1 MLKQYILWGIKVN
14 IYKRIIC
21 GTVALAMAL
30 TLFQGRGAAYQT
42 IAENSETNTVTTGVT
57 LQNVT
62 RFTDKGWVYI
72 KVLKADLSNPN
83 VKAKV
88 LSSNESLINLE
99 TLSTLANNEKAVAAV
114 NGSFFIWSKQQ
125 GLGTPIGLGFE
136 DNKLTGSELDWNTAF
151 DKMANLN
158 IFSDGTLDISYLK
171 YQESI
176 VAPNGNSWPVGR
188 INKPYYETYSD
199 YLVIQ
204 DSRYSKNSEGL
215 SNLFKDFVEVVVV
228 DDKINEIRIAQPST
242 IIPTNGY
249 VICAKGKA
257 AKFLTDNFKLGDDV
271 KRQVNSSVDTS
282 KIQDS
287 ISGGTQLIKDGKIVS
302 KYTFGDEGLY
312 PRTAIGILKDKKTMV
327 MVATEGKLSDSPGLN
342 MTELAQYMQE
352 IGCDS
357 AMAFDGGGSTTLIAR
372 LAGDKELS
380 VINTPSDGQQRKIVN
395 GIGIVNTTVSTGKLA
410 GLIISSDEENVFV
423 NGSRKLEIKGI
434 DSSYNAADFNAKDI
448 KWSVSGVSGYVKDNV
463 FYAKSVGEA
472 QITAKIGN
480 ISQKINISVLSSPV
494 RLQLSTKNI
503 STLPGKGTE
512 ITVYGYNKN
521 GYGCTILPSDL
532 KWKLVG
538 LKGTIANGIV
548 TFTTSG
554 QGYIEIASGNTKA
567 YVMADITQLKSIH
580 QETFEKQGIS
590 FRVYPEN
597 VTGSAII
604 TNETFVEGKNSAKL
618 TYDFTQDIQN
628 KRAAYMVL
636 SGSGITLTE
645 GAIQIS
651 MSVKGNAQNTSY
663 LKAEIIDSKG
673 QQQLVNV
680 KRSFSGKWESA
691 EVDLS
696 SIKLPARLTKLYMIC
711 ENPVPEQGIIYFD
724 NLNVMKTVETQA
736 GNKYANLKDTTPVDA
751 EMKKTTSVSNAN
763 SFSMTVFPQLRA
775 PKDKAETD
783 KINKIYKAINKES
796 EVVVVPGNL
805 LKDKNGN
812 SILNTKG
819 GVLSGNKKSAVT
831 YKNNL
836 IMQLYI
842 NDTNSLRRTEA
853 SAWNWLLQTLKESK
867 QKNIFVVSNVSPFDF
882 SDEREGQ
889 LLRDTLTEY
898 SKKGYKIYFISAGKT
913 TTSFMD
919 RGVKYITTEGL
930 GDKNTSRLVFNIK
943 NGVVSYYTVTQ

>member
-1 MLKQYILWGIKVN
+1 MNK
-14 IYKRIIC
+14 YKRLIC
-21 GTVALAMAL
+21 GVMALAMAL
-30 TLFQGRGAAYQT
+30 SLFQGRGAAYQT
-42 IAENSETNTVTTGVT
+42 IAESSETNTITTGVT

-99 TLSTLANNEKAVAAV
+99 TLTTLANNEKSIAAV
-114 NGSFFIWSKQQ
+114 NGSFFIWSQQQ
-125 GLGTPIGLGFE
+125 GKGTSIGLGFE
-136 DNKLTGSELDWNTAF
+136 DSKLTGSELDWNTAF

-158 IFSDGTLDISYLK
+158 IFTDGTLDISYLK
-171 YQESI
+171 YQERV

-188 INKPYYETYSD
+188 INKPYYDTFSD

-204 DSRYSKNSEGL
+204 DSRYSKTSEGL
-215 SNLFKDFVEVVVV
+215 SNYFKDFVEVVVEA
-228 DDKINEIRIAQPST
+228 DKVKEIRLAQPST
-242 IIPTNGY
+242 AIPTNGY
-249 VICAKGKA
+249 VISAKGEA
-257 AKFLTDNFKLGDDV
+257 GKFLTNNFKLEDDV
-271 KRQVNSSVDTS
+271 KRQVDSSVDMS
-282 KIQDS
+282 NIQDS

-327 MVATEGKLSDSPGLN
+327 MVVTEGKQANSPGLN

-357 AMAFDGGGSTTLIAR
+357 ALAFDSGGSTTLIAR
-372 LAGDKELS
+372 YAGDKELS
-380 VINTPSDGQQRKIVN
+380 VVNTPSDGQQRKIAN
-395 GIGIVNTTVSTGKLA
+395 GIGIVNTAASTGKLA
-410 GLIISSDEENVFV
+410 GLIISSDDENVFV
-423 NGSRKLEIKGI
+423 NGTRKLDIKGF
-434 DSSYNAADFNAKDI
+434 DSNYSAANFNAKDI
-448 KWSVSGVSGYVKDNV
+448 KWSVSGVSGYVKDNI
-463 FYAKSVGEA
+463 FYAKSAGEA

-480 ISQKINISVLSSPV
+480 IGSKINISVLSSPV

-503 STLPGKGTE
+503 STIPGKGTE

-521 GYGCTILPSDL
+521 GYGATILPGDL

-538 LKGTIANGIV
+538 LKGSTSNGIV
-548 TFTTSG
+548 TFASSG
-554 QGYIEIASGNTKA
+554 QGYVEVASGNTKA
-567 YVMADITQLKSIH
+567 YVLADITQLKSIY
-580 QETFEKQGIS
+580 QESFEKQDIS
-590 FRVYPEN
+590 FRAYPST

-604 TNETFVEGKNSAKL
+604 TNETFVEGKTSAKL
-618 TYDFTQDIQN
+618 TYDFTQDIQS
-628 KRAAYMVL
+628 KRAAYIVL

-645 GAIQIS
+645 GAIQVS
-651 MSVKGNAQNTSY
+651 MSVKGDAQNTSY
-663 LKAEIIDSKG
+663 LKAEIIDNKG

-680 KRSFSGKWESA
+680 KKTFNGKWEKA
-691 EVDLS
+691 ELDLVN
-696 SIKLPARLTKLYMIC
+696 IKLPARLTKLYMIC

-724 NLNVMKTVETQA
+724 NLNVMQTVETAPA
-736 GNKYANLKDTTPVDA
+736 GNKYANLKDTTPVDT
-751 EMKKTTSVSNAN
+751 EMKKTATVSNAN
-763 SFSMTVFPQLRA
+763 SFSMTIFPQLRA

-783 KINKIYKAINKES
+783 KISSVYKAISKES
-796 EVVVVPGNL
+796 EIAVVPGNIL
-805 LKDKNGN
+805 TDKNGKAL
-812 SILNTKG
+812 LNTKG
-819 GVLSGNKKSAVT
+819 GVISGNKKGAVT

-853 SAWNWLLQTLKESK
+853 SAWSWLLQTLKESK
-867 QKNIFVVSNVSPFDF
+867 QKNIFIVSNISPFDF

-898 SKKGYKIYFISAGKT
+898 AKKGYKIYFISAGKT
-913 TTSFMD
+913 NESFMN

-943 NGVVSYYTVTQ
+943 NGAVTYYTVTAK

>member
-1 MLKQYILWGIKVN
+1 MNK
-14 IYKRIIC
+14 YKRLIC
-21 GTVALAMAL
+21 GAMALAMAL
-30 TLFQGRGAAYQT
+30 SLFQGRGAAYQT
-42 IAENSETNTVTTGVT
+42 IAESSETSTITTGVT
-57 LQNVT
+57 LQNVS

-88 LSSNESLINLE
+88 LSSNDSLVNLE
-99 TLSTLANNEKAVAAV
+99 TLTTLANNEKSIAAV
-114 NGSFFIWSKQQ
+114 NGSFFIWSQEQ
-125 GLGTPIGLGFE
+125 GKGTPIGLGFE

-158 IFSDGTLDISYLK
+158 IFTDGTLDISYLK
-171 YQESI
+171 YQERV
-176 VAPNGNSWPVGR
+176 VAPNGNSWAVGR
-188 INKPYYETYSD
+188 INKPYYDTFSD

-204 DSRYSKNSEGL
+204 DSRYSKTSEGL
-215 SNLFKDFVEVVVV
+215 SNYFKDFVEVVVEA
-228 DDKINEIRIAQPST
+228 DKVKEIRIAQSPT
-242 IIPTNGY
+242 TIPTNGY
-249 VICAKGKA
+249 VICATGKA
-257 AKFLTDNFKLGDDV
+257 GKFLTDNFKLGDDV
-271 KRQVNSSVDTS
+271 KRQVDSSVDTS
-282 KIQDS
+282 IIQDS
-287 ISGGTQLIKDGKIVS
+287 ISGGSQLIKDGKIVN

-327 MVATEGKLSDSPGLN
+327 MIVTEGKQANSPGLT

-357 AMAFDGGGSTTLIAR
+357 ALAFDSGGSTTLLAR
-372 LAGDKELS
+372 HAGDKELS
-380 VINTPSDGQQRKIVN
+380 VVNTPSDGQQRKIAN
-395 GIGIVNTTVSTGKLA
+395 GIGIVNTAASTGKLA
-410 GLIISSDEENVFV
+410 GLIISSDDENVFV
-423 NGSRKLEIKGI
+423 NGTRKLDIKGF
-434 DSSYNAADFNAKDI
+434 DSIYNAVNFNEKDI

-480 ISQKINISVLSSPV
+480 VSSKINISVLSSPV

-532 KWKLVG
+532 KWKLVD
-538 LKGTIANGIV
+538 LKGNVANGIV
-548 TFTTSG
+548 TFTSSG
-554 QGYIEIASGNTKA
+554 QGYVEVASGNTKA
-567 YVMADITQLKSIH
+567 YVMADITQLKSIY
-580 QETFEKQGIS
+580 QEAFEKQGIS

-604 TNETFVEGKNSAKL
+604 TNETFVEGKTSAKL

-628 KRAAYMVL
+628 KRAAYLVL

-645 GAIQIS
+645 GAIQVS
-651 MSVKGNAQNTSY
+651 MSVKGNAENTSY
-663 LKAEIIDSKG
+663 LKAEIIDNKG

-680 KRSFSGKWESA
+680 KKSFNGKWESA
-691 EVDLS
+691 QLDLS
-696 SIKLPARLTKLYMIC
+696 NIKLPARLTKLYMIC

-724 NLNVMKTVETQA
+724 NLNVMQTVENPPA
-736 GNKYANLKDTTPVDA
+736 GNKYANLKDTTPVDT
-751 EMKKTTSVSNAN
+751 EMKKSATVSNAN
-763 SFSMTVFPQLRA
+763 SFSLTVFPQLRA

-783 KINKIYKAINKES
+783 KISSVYKAISKES
-796 EVVVVPGNL
+796 EIAVVPGNL
-805 LKDKNGN
+805 LTDKNGKAL
-812 SILNTKG
+812 LNTKG
-819 GVLSGNKKSAVT
+819 GVISGNKKSAVT

-853 SAWNWLLQTLKESK
+853 SAWSWLLQTLKESK
-867 QKNIFVVSNVSPFDF
+867 QKNIFIVSNISPFDF
-882 SDEREGQ
+882 SDEKEGQ
-889 LLRDTLTEY
+889 LLRDSLTEY
-898 SKKGYKIYFISAGKT
+898 AKKGYKIYFISSGET
-913 TTSFMD
+913 NTSFMN

-930 GDKNTSRLVFNIK
+930 GDKSTSRLVFNIK
-943 NGVVSYYTVTQ
+943 NGAVTYYTVTAK